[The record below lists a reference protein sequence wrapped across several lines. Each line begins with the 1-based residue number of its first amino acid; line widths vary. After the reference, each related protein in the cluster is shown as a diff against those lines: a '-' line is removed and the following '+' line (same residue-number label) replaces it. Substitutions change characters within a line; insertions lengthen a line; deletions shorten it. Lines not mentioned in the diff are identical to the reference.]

1 MVLMVMKMASKKSEV
16 NEGVRIGA
24 AVKALR
30 EKERLTI
37 NDLAAKTGLS
47 KTLLTEIEDGE
58 TIPPVATLLKLAGS
72 FNVGMAA
79 FFESGT
85 EPETVS
91 VTRKG
96 ERVRIKKRPHHHEG
110 EVDYVYES
118 LETKKP
124 DKHMEPFLVEFMPME
139 TTEMVFTSHKGEEF
153 LYLLTGKLEFRS
165 DERVE
170 VLQPGDSIYFES
182 ERNHSFRSLDGKPA
196 RGIVVVWAKK

>member
-1 MVLMVMKMASKKSEV
+1 MASKKSEV
-16 NEGVRIGA
+16 NEGARIGA

-30 EKERLTI
+30 EKKRLTV
-37 NDLAAKTGLS
+37 NDVAAKTGLS

-139 TTEMVFTSHKGEEF
+139 TTDMVFTSHKGEEF

>member
-1 MVLMVMKMASKKSEV
+1 
-16 NEGVRIGA
+16 
-24 AVKALR
+24 
-30 EKERLTI
+30 
-37 NDLAAKTGLS
+37 
-47 KTLLTEIEDGE
+47 
-58 TIPPVATLLKLAGS
+58 
-72 FNVGMAA
+72 MAA

-85 EPETVS
+85 EPEAVS

-139 TTEMVFTSHKGEEF
+139 TTDMVFTSHKGEEF